1 MTKRTEKG
9 QFAKG
14 ASGNPG
20 GRPRTDRTLRELAQV
35 HTAEA
40 IEALVAI
47 MRSRKS
53 AAASRVSAAIAL
65 LDRGHGRPVQAME
78 HNVPAIEKNLPE
90 MSKLEVARR
99 IAWTLTMGVEEA
111 KAQATEAGDKQRNGG

>member
-1 MTKRTEKG
+1 MAKRTNKG
-9 QFAKG
+9 RFKKG

-20 GRPRTDRTLRELAQV
+20 GRPKADTSLRDLARE

-40 IEALVAI
+40 VAALVTI
-47 MRSRKS
+47 MRSKKA

-90 MSKLEVARR
+90 MSMLEVARR

-111 KAQATEAGDKQRNGG
+111 KAQAMEAGNK

>member
-1 MTKRTEKG
+1 M
-9 QFAKG
+9 
-14 ASGNPG
+14 
-20 GRPRTDRTLRELAQV
+20 REVAQA

-40 IEALVAI
+40 VEALVAI
-47 MRSRKS
+47 MRSKK
-53 AAASRVSAAIAL
+53 AATASRVAAAIAL

-90 MSKLEVARR
+90 MSMLEVARR

-111 KAQATEAGDKQRNGG
+111 KAKANAKVTEAGDK